1 MVVYENA
8 DIDKIRILNENRKK
22 VAIYRWVNKISG
34 DYYIGSSTNLSV
46 RMYTYFS
53 LRSLAISNRPIDRAI
68 LKHKFSNFRLEILEY
83 CKLTNVL
90 EREQFYLD
98 ISKPL
103 YNIATIAG
111 STLGYKHSPESLEK
125 MRSFV
130 LSDEVRER
138 KVISTLN
145 ASLANRHSV
154 TVTNIKTY
162 ETTNYDSLTEAG
174 KALDVSRAAISQAVL
189 NNRLVKKTYAITRS

>member
-1 MVVYENA
+1 
-8 DIDKIRILNENRKK
+8 
-22 VAIYRWVNKISG
+22 
-34 DYYIGSSTNLSV
+34 
-46 RMYTYFS
+46 MYTYFS

-138 KVISTLN
+138 KVIFTLN